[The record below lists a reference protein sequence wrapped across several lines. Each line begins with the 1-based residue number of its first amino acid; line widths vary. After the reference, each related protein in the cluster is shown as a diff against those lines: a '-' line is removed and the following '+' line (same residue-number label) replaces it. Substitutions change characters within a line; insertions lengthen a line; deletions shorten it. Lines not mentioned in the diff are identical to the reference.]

1 MVKAKQNGG
10 KNIQKKKEINIGPE
24 NAMPTTYT
32 KGIT

>member
-1 MVKAKQNGG
+1 MVKAKQKGG
-10 KNIQKKKEINIGPE
+10 KKYTKKKEINIGPE